1 MIHFFRASRMT
12 AVWGSAAGAF
22 AGAAAAWAFY
32 PGDRGTKAVLALVAA
47 ALAVNVC
54 LYIAK
59 IISVRRYQEILL
71 LLYEKLDPE
80 AFLAQ
85 ALPLLDRKAGTV
97 DRVTHAAHVANGY
110 LAKGD
115 PDAAIALLKRQQVP
129 EQAAALRG
137 LVASNLGTACLQ
149 KGDRTGAVAALEELK
164 QVVCSRHCKEKFR
177 EKARRI
183 IAYQQLCLDVLD
195 GKRGGLKE
203 LEKDYESTKSP
214 FHKLSAGRFL
224 EKAAG
229 RPPRE
234 KICI

>member
-1 MIHFFRASRMT
+1 MIRFFRASRMT

-22 AGAAAAWAFY
+22 AGAAAAWVFY
-32 PGDRGTKAVLALVAA
+32 PGDGGTKAVLALVAA

-59 IISVRRYQEILL
+59 IIAVRRYQEILL

-183 IAYQQLCLDVLD
+183 IAYQQICLDVLN

-203 LEKDYESTKSP
+203 LEQDYENTKSP
-214 FHKLSAGRFL
+214 FHKLSVGRFL
-224 EKAAG
+224 EKVG
-229 RPPRE
+229 RS
-234 KICI
+234 KKLAV

>member
-1 MIHFFRASRMT
+1 MPTFTFQDIFKSSFLERLD
-12 AVWGSAAGAF
+12 AVS
-22 AGAAAAWAFY
+22 
-32 PGDRGTKAVLALVAA
+32 L
-47 ALAVNVC
+47 
-54 LYIAK
+54 
-59 IISVRRYQEILL
+59 
-71 LLYEKLDPE
+71 
-80 AFLAQ
+80 
-85 ALPLLDRKAGTV
+85 
-97 DRVTHAAHVANGY
+97 
-110 LAKGD
+110 